1 MSDTP
6 ETDAAWA
13 AWQYAGPAVHVNFAR
28 KLERE
33 RAELREEMESEKR
46 WAAQY
51 KQERDKWAD
60 TAAKY
65 SLEREHNACYAK
77 QMEAERDELRAELER
92 AEAKTAAEYEAHGMT
107 KCERDALKS
116 EVGRLET
123 LYEAMKR
130 EKDDYRAQRDNIRLE
145 ADQLS
150 TELHLERFSLK
161 EMNAEIERLKADKAR
176 MDWLADL
183 DCDSPLWD
191 ALSDTTKLR
200 STIDAAM
207 KGAE

>member
-1 MSDTP
+1 MTDDKLKQALAKMLP
-6 ETDAAWA
+6 ETKRALDYIYDRDGELWERNA
-13 AWQYAGPAVHVNFAR
+13 PEKLVTLCR
-28 KLERE
+28 KLE
-33 RAELREEMESEKR
+33 S
-46 WAAQY
+46 
-51 KQERDKWAD
+51 
-60 TAAKY
+60 
-65 SLEREHNACYAK
+65 
-77 QMEAERDELRAELER
+77 ERDEARKKEECYIEEIKTLRTEIER
-92 AEAKTAAEYEAHGMT
+92 AEAKTAAEYEAHKMT

-116 EVGRLET
+116 EVERLET

-176 MDWLADL
+176 MDWLIEHGANDFFEV
-183 DCDSPLWD
+183 
-191 ALSDTTKLR
+191 LSEYPSQAR
-200 STIDAAM
+200 NAIDAAM

>member
-1 MSDTP
+1 MSDT
-6 ETDAAWA
+6 
-13 AWQYAGPAVHVNFAR
+13 
-28 KLERE
+28 
-33 RAELREEMESEKR
+33 LREIESIISRAIFSESR
-46 WAAQY
+46 EAAFAL
-51 KQERDKWAD
+51 RDSAV
-60 TAAKY
+60 AAIEQIE
-65 SLEREHNACYAK
+65 S
-77 QMEAERDELRAELER
+77 
-92 AEAKTAAEYEAHGMT
+92 
-107 KCERDALKS
+107 ERDALKS
-116 EVGRLET
+116 EVERLET

-176 MDWLADL
+176 MDWLAAL